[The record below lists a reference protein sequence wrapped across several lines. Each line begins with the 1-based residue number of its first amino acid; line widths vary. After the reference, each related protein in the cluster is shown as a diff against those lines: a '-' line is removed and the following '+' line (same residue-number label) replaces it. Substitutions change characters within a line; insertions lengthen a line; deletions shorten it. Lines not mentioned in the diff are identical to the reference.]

1 MVDVPAGAVGKRV
14 FLWCGGVDEKAK
26 VWVNGKPV
34 GISPVAAFSPFEL
47 DATDAVRAGKN
58 VITFCVVN
66 EVVNELGTGGIVAP
80 VMLYTPAAG
89 KDAKLE
95 NVRPLG
101 ETFP

>member
-1 MVDVPAGAVGKRV
+1 VGKRV

-34 GISPVAAFSPFEL
+34 GVSPGAAFSPFEV
-47 DATDAVRAGKN
+47 DATDAIRAGKN

-66 EVVNELGTGGIVAP
+66 DVVNELGTGGIVAP
-80 VMLYTPAAG
+80 VILYAPAAG
-89 KDAKLE
+89 TDAKLE